1 MAAKVIKAIIV
12 FLGARQ
18 TTLNEF
24 KVQKPTISRRRNRA
38 APESVG
44 QSL

>member
-1 MAAKVIKAIIV
+1 MGAKVIKVIIV

-18 TTLNEF
+18 TTPNES

-38 APESVG
+38 APEGVG